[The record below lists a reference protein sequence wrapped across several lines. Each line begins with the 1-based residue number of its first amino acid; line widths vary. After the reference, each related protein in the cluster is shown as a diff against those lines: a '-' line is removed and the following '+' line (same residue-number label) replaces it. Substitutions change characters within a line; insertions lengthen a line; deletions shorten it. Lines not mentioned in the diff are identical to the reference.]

1 MRQTTTKFQALLNNL
16 DVLGLSKMHAYL
28 PEYIDQINGQQL
40 SFTDAM
46 LELTNTELAW
56 TQSQQIARII
66 KRARFPQ
73 AKALSAFDFNFQTS
87 INKQEIL
94 GFQDLAFLEQHK
106 NLIFIGSPGVGKT
119 HLAIGIG
126 IEACHQGKRAFF
138 INCHELLAHLR
149 AADAKGTLDRNISR
163 YARYELLI
171 IDEIGYLPINHDEA
185 NLLFQLIN
193 ARYERHSTII
203 TSNCDLSN
211 WIETFQNPTVTAAI
225 LDRLVHHAYVIKITG
240 KSYRIKGAD

>member
-1 MRQTTTKFQALLNNL
+1 MRQTTTKFQELLSNL
-16 DVLGLSKMHAYL
+16 DALGLSKIHAYL

-56 TQSQQIARII
+56 TQSQQVERII

-73 AKALSAFDFNFQTS
+73 VKSLSAFDFNFQPS
-87 INKQEIL
+87 INKQAIL

-126 IEACHQGKRAFF
+126 IEACHQGKRALF

-163 YARYELLI
+163 YARYDLLI
-171 IDEIGYLPINHDEA
+171 IDEIGYLPIDHDE
-185 NLLFQLIN
+185 LIN
-193 ARYERHSTII
+193 ARYEQHSTII
-203 TSNCDLSN
+203 TSNSDLSN
-211 WIETFQNPTVTAAI
+211 WVETFQNPTVTAAI
-225 LDRLVHHAYVIKITG
+225 LDRLVHHAHVIKITG